1 MTPGTE
7 ILRARA
13 LAERQPVILPPEG
26 TRNGDPFCK
35 VYPQEP
41 GIRVWVSAAM
51 YVRQVDS
58 GKKMPASG
66 AGKQALTACTPS
78 AKFYNF
84 RQQAVCFRKSTE
96 YVGYP
101 RHSRNRS
108 LSGR

>member
-1 MTPGTE
+1 MGSCAAPSAKGDDKFITTDYLQQCP
-7 ILRARA
+7 
-13 LAERQPVILPPEG
+13 
-26 TRNGDPFCK
+26 RNGDPFCK

>member
-58 GKKMPASG
+58 VKNACFGSRQTG
-66 AGKQALTACTPS
+66 ADGMH
-78 AKFYNF
+78 
-84 RQQAVCFRKSTE
+84 AVSKI
-96 YVGYP
+96 
-101 RHSRNRS
+101 
-108 LSGR
+108 L